1 MIHLSPEDVVE
12 HAAYAPLLKLEGTH
26 LVLGCGRRG
35 RLRGAGGIQHRKVA
49 ERSVQLNFV
58 APQAFPLHYALRDL
72 RAESDVP
79 EKGLVEQHIS
89 GRSMTVGRSLLKA
102 VLLPVSARGMDTS
115 AVPPPINIDE
125 IRQDIEQR
133 VEKEGLRRERDS
145 IVTELEKAHQTLA
158 GAAAINQEATQ
169 QPEAYTHDAVPG
181 SSGTSEHPR
190 AHQQLGYGPY
200 IFPPPPPPPP
210 IPFGIYCSAQWSRN
224 AIPHPRPNQWPM
236 DGACFLPPPP
246 SPQVSGAPPH
256 KRSRTVAEGDVRPP
270 LGAAISYPP
279 PPPSAHPSNYARPTT
294 SLFTGGGL
302 EGAEVFFL
310 GTGSAAPTKNR
321 GCSGILLR
329 IPQRGLVRGGMAES
343 EPLRLLID
351 AGAGTLGHLERQFG
365 RQGAREEIRG
375 LDCVWIS
382 HKHADHYTGL
392 FRIIV
397 EHKRAQEASSSAGVR
412 RSSESASP
420 LLVVAPSSILT
431 LLEACKKFSGEEVPF
446 QGVSCRDT
454 ERDKFWCGGSS
465 GLSNCNGGGGNVGRQ
480 GTSMLLEGIRSVPVI
495 HCKEAYGLV
504 LQLWKGGSKLVY
516 SGDTRPC
523 DRLVR
528 AGAGADLLIHEATF
542 DDSKQQDAVLK
553 KHCTTSE
560 ALHVGSRMGAK
571 TIVLTHF
578 SQRYPRVPV
587 LDTERAQHFCVAFDG
602 MVLNNATVGVL
613 PSAARILS
621 QVLESKTEEEDDDA
635 QEIILE

>member
-26 LVLGCGRRG
+26 MVLGCGRRG

-49 ERSVQLNFV
+49 ERSVQLNFF
-58 APQAFPLHYALRDL
+58 APQAFPLHYALRDVKSG
-72 RAESDVP
+72 SDVP
-79 EKGLVEQHIS
+79 EKELVEQHIS
-89 GRSMTVGRSLLKA
+89 GRPMTVGRSLLKA
-102 VLLPVSARGMDTS
+102 VLLPVSARGIDTS

-133 VEKEGLRRERDS
+133 VEKEGLREERDR

-158 GAAAINQEATQ
+158 GATARNQGTAQ
-169 QPEAYTHDAVPG
+169 QPVPYAHDVASG
-181 SSGTSEHPR
+181 SSGISVNPR
-190 AHQQLGYGPY
+190 AHQQAGYGPH
-200 IFPPPPPPPP
+200 IFPPPPFV
-210 IPFGIYCSAQWSRN
+210 PFGIYGSAQLSCN
-224 AIPHPRPNQWPM
+224 SVPHPRPNQWPI
-236 DGACFLPPPP
+236 DGACFLPTPLL
-246 SPQVSGAPPH
+246 GAPPH
-256 KRSRTVAEGDVRPP
+256 KRSKPVAKGNAQPP
-270 LGAAISYPP
+270 FHPAIPFSP
-279 PPPSAHPSNYARPTT
+279 PPPSAHPSSYARSPT
-294 SLFTGGGL
+294 SLFAGRGL

-329 IPQRGLVRGGMAES
+329 IPQRGLVTGGTAERKS
-343 EPLRLLID
+343 LRLLID

-375 LDCVWIS
+375 LDCIWIS

-397 EHKRAQEASSSAGVR
+397 EHKRAQEASSSASGR

-420 LLVVAPSSILT
+420 LLVVAPSSILK
-431 LLEACKKFSGEEVPF
+431 LLKAYKKFSGEEVPF
-446 QGVSCRDT
+446 HGVSCRDT
-454 ERDKFWCGGSS
+454 ERDKFWCGSS
-465 GLSNCNGGGGNVGRQ
+465 RGLGNFDGGDGNVGRQ
-480 GTSMLLEGIRSVPVI
+480 GTSMLLDGIRSVPVI

-542 DDSKQQDAVLK
+542 DDSKHQDAVIK
-553 KHCTTSE
+553 RHCTTSE
-560 ALHVGSRMGAK
+560 ALQVGSRMGAK

-587 LDTERAQHFCVAFDG
+587 LDTEQAHHFCVAFDG
-602 MVLNNATVGVL
+602 MVLNTATVGIL
-613 PSAARILS
+613 PAAARILS
-621 QVLESKTEEEDDDA
+621 QVLESKTEEENDDA
-635 QEIILE
+635 QEITLE